1 MSSTLKE
8 DKGKVTAEGGGGKVP
23 LLPSLEKI
31 PAGVEM
37 ALETYSL
44 AQLRVKRLHLSI
56 PTLSPT
62 VSRWSRS
69 GRCFAVKV
77 DDEIHPF
84 LL

>member
-44 AQLRVKRLHLSI
+44 AQPESKAATSLHPYPLSDSI
-56 PTLSPT
+56 PL
-62 VSRWSRS
+62 
-69 GRCFAVKV
+69 
-77 DDEIHPF
+77 E
-84 LL
+84 